1 MSRLNKIAKARRDR
15 LEEAM
20 IRSTTARE
28 RLTMAMLRIRQAQER
43 SGLADLLE
51 PAFDHMVEVRAEIRE
66 MQNIMEMIWR
76 ECEQHG
82 WEYRD

>member
-1 MSRLNKIAKARRDR
+1 
-15 LEEAM
+15 
-20 IRSTTARE
+20 
-28 RLTMAMLRIRQAQER
+28 MLRIRQAQER